1 MTTQSK
7 VRLFESLKNRHFRF
21 MWFSLFFSMAGFQIQ
36 MTVRGILVYDITSD
50 AFITGI
56 VSAGFAPSLLLF
68 SMFGGVLG
76 EKFEKRKL
84 IQIAQGSNLLT
95 SIFISILLFTNQLH
109 WSHLLI
115 VSITQGAGF
124 ALQVPAR
131 QALIPDLVG
140 KKLVTNA
147 IGLNALIMGITMMIA
162 PAIGGYTYE
171 YFGARNSYLIVS
183 FLMVIGLSLL
193 YFIPKFPP
201 KITSN
206 KISTLKGVINGFK
219 YLKTNKIV
227 RIIWIHAVVLA
238 LCTGPFRM
246 LVPVFAKDVYLSSP
260 GEVGN
265 LMAAGGIG
273 GILASILIANLT
285 SESKRGVIMI
295 TIGIITGFGLLIIA
309 TINWFIIG
317 IIGMIILGFSETGR
331 WSLGQALMIENADEE
346 YRARVI
352 SLLMMSWGLMP
363 LSMLPMSWA
372 FGYFGAEIT
381 TLFTA
386 IITLLFAVSSI
397 FWAREL
403 NNTK

>member
-1 MTTQSK
+1 
-7 VRLFESLKNRHFRF
+7 
-21 MWFSLFFSMAGFQIQ
+21 MWLSLFFSMGGFQVQ
-36 MTVRGILVYDITSD
+36 MTVRAILVYDITSD

-95 SIFISILLFTNQLH
+95 SIVVVILLFINQLH

-131 QALIPDLVG
+131 QALIPELVG

-147 IGLNALIMGITMMIA
+147 IGLNALAMGITMMIA

-171 YFGARNSYLIVS
+171 YFGAKNSYLIVS
-183 FLMVIGLSLL
+183 ILMITGLSLL
-193 YFIPKFPP
+193 YFVPKFPP
-201 KITSN
+201 KISN
-206 KISTLKGVINGFK
+206 TKTSTLKGVIDGFK

-227 RIIWIHAVVLA
+227 RIIWIHAIILA

-273 GILASILIANLT
+273 GIIASILIANLT
-285 SESKRGVIMI
+285 SESKRGSIMI
-295 TIGIITGFGLLIIA
+295 IIGIITGFGLLFIA

-317 IIGMIILGFSETGR
+317 IIGMVILGFSESGR
-331 WSLGQALMIENADEE
+331 WSLGQALMMENADEE

-372 FGYFGAEIT
+372 FGYFGSQIT

-386 IITLLFAVSSI
+386 IITLLFSLSSI
-397 FWAREL
+397 FWAREMR
-403 NNTK
+403 NTK

>member
-1 MTTQSK
+1 MTTQTK
-7 VRLFESLKNRHFRF
+7 IRLFESLKNRNFRI

-36 MTVRGILVYDITSD
+36 MTVRSILVYDITSN

-68 SMFGGVLG
+68 SMFGGVLA

-95 SIFISILLFTNQLH
+95 SISICLLLFTNQLH
-109 WSHLLI
+109 WAHLLI
-115 VSITQGAGF
+115 VSIIQGAGF

-131 QALIPDLVG
+131 QSMIPDLVG
-140 KKLVTNA
+140 KKLLTNA
-147 IGLNALIMGITMMIA
+147 IALNALIMGVIMMIA

-171 YFGARNSYLIVS
+171 YFGAKNSYLIVS
-183 FLMVIGLSLL
+183 FLMIIGLSLIF
-193 YFIPKFPP
+193 FIPKFPP
-201 KITSN
+201 KNSNNKTSTFTG
-206 KISTLKGVINGFK
+206 IVNGFK

-238 LCTGPFRM
+238 LCTGPFRL

-273 GILASILIANLT
+273 GILSAILIANLN
-285 SESKRGVIMI
+285 SESKRGRI
-295 TIGIITGFGLLIIA
+295 LLIIGLTSGLGLLLMA
-309 TINWFIIG
+309 TINWFVVG
-317 IIGMIILGFSETGR
+317 IIGMVILGFSETGR
-331 WSLGQALMIENADEE
+331 WSLGQALMIDNADEE
-346 YRARVI
+346 YRARVV
-352 SLLMMSWGLMP
+352 SLLMLSWGLMP
-363 LSMLPMSWA
+363 LSMIPIGWA

-381 TLFTA
+381 TLFTS
-386 IITLLFAVSSI
+386 IITLLFAISSI
-397 FWAREL
+397 SWAKEL
-403 NNTK
+403 NKT

>member
-1 MTTQSK
+1 
-7 VRLFESLKNRHFRF
+7 

-36 MTVRGILVYDITSD
+36 MTVRSILVYDITSN

-68 SMFGGVLG
+68 SMFGGVLA

-95 SIFISILLFTNQLH
+95 SISICLLLFTNQLH
-109 WSHLLI
+109 WAHLLI
-115 VSITQGAGF
+115 VSIIQGAGF

-131 QALIPDLVG
+131 QSMIPDLVG
-140 KKLVTNA
+140 KKLLTNA
-147 IGLNALIMGITMMIA
+147 IALNALIMGVIMMIA

-171 YFGARNSYLIVS
+171 YFGAKNSYLIVS
-183 FLMVIGLSLL
+183 FLMIIGLSLIF
-193 YFIPKFPP
+193 FIPKFPP
-201 KITSN
+201 KNSNNKTSTFTG
-206 KISTLKGVINGFK
+206 IVNGFK

-238 LCTGPFRM
+238 LCTGPFRL

-273 GILASILIANLT
+273 GILSAILIANLN
-285 SESKRGVIMI
+285 SESKRGRI
-295 TIGIITGFGLLIIA
+295 LLIIGLTSGLGLLLMA
-309 TINWFIIG
+309 TINWFVVG
-317 IIGMIILGFSETGR
+317 IIGMVILGFSETGR
-331 WSLGQALMIENADEE
+331 WSLGQALMIDNADEE
-346 YRARVI
+346 YRARVV
-352 SLLMMSWGLMP
+352 SLLMLSWGLMP
-363 LSMLPMSWA
+363 LSMIPIGWA

-381 TLFTA
+381 TLFTS
-386 IITLLFAVSSI
+386 IITLLFAISSI
-397 FWAREL
+397 SWAKEL
-403 NNTK
+403 NKT

>member
-7 VRLFESLKNRHFRF
+7 IRLFESLKNRNFRI

-36 MTVRGILVYDITSD
+36 MTVRSILVYDITSN

-68 SMFGGVLG
+68 SMFGGVLA

-95 SIFISILLFTNQLH
+95 SIFISILIFTNQLH

-115 VSITQGAGF
+115 VSIIQGAGF

-131 QALIPDLVG
+131 QSLIPDLVG
-140 KKLVTNA
+140 KRLLTNA
-147 IGLNALIMGITMMIA
+147 IALNALIMGIIMMIA

-171 YFGARNSYLIVS
+171 YFGAKNSYLIVS
-183 FLMVIGLSLL
+183 FLMIIGLLL
-193 YFIPKFPP
+193 LLFIPKFPP
-201 KITSN
+201 KNSNN
-206 KISTLKGVINGFK
+206 KISTFKGVINGFK

-227 RIIWIHAVVLA
+227 RIIWIHTVVLA
-238 LCTGPFRM
+238 LCTGPFRL
-246 LVPVFAKDVYLSSP
+246 LVPVFAKDAYLASP

-273 GILASILIANLT
+273 GILSAILIANLS
-285 SESKRGVIMI
+285 SESKRGMI
-295 TIGIITGFGLLIIA
+295 LISMGIIAGFGLLIIS

-317 IIGMIILGFSETGR
+317 IIAMIILGFSETGR
-331 WSLGQALMIENADEE
+331 WSLGQALMIDNADEE
-346 YRARVI
+346 YRARVV

-363 LSMLPMSWA
+363 LSMIPIGWA

-381 TLFTA
+381 TLFTS
-386 IITLLFAVSSI
+386 IITLLFAISSI

-403 NNTK
+403 NKT